1 LIAQLLKGEIM
12 KTLILTG
19 WGHMDYAC
27 SAALALRYYDSKA
40 YILGMSM
47 RRLPEFLN
55 TDASGYQQI
64 VILGIGLSG
73 NPELLAAALKKLHA
87 SKVKVSWVSAL
98 PLPEYLKEA
107 DLKMEVHVYDNV
119 DSLTAAAALH
129 FKRSFDDLRP
139 MFEDSKSSR
148 LAPRYRLL
156 LDSAMYFYRNYQD
169 MQPYELVIRH
179 LAAGDNEAHWLS
191 VEQQRIN
198 HYLRYGNRELV
209 GKSEVVYELQDRIK
223 KVAPKDHARVIIFG
237 ESGTGKETIMQLI
250 HNQSPRKDE
259 PLIAFNCTTVNPAL
273 LESRLFGYD
282 KGAFTGAM
290 ADTPGLFEQANGG
303 TLFLDEIGE
312 LPMDVQGL
320 LLRVLEGG
328 RFMRVGGKREIT
340 VDVRLIT
347 ATNRDLAAM
356 VRDGKFRED
365 LFHRLNVVQIRSAP
379 LREHKEDIPSIANGY
394 WLKACR
400 ARLSP
405 KQLDA
410 LMAYDYPGNVRELL
424 NLLERALVLG
434 ETDFGK
440 LIEEHKQTT
449 INIMP
454 APAISYPDN
463 LKQMTIQHVRHVYEK
478 CGKNVSKAAQALGV
492 ARNTVT
498 GYLDT

>member
-1 LIAQLLKGEIM
+1 M

-27 SAALALRYYDSKA
+27 AAALALRVYDSKA
-40 YILGMSM
+40 DILGMSM

-55 TDASGYQQI
+55 TEASGYQQI

-73 NPELLAAALKKLHA
+73 NPELLVAALKKLHT
-87 SKVKVSWVSAL
+87 SKVKVSWISAL
-98 PLPEYLKEA
+98 PLPEYLQES
-107 DLKMEVHVYDNV
+107 DLKMEIHGYDNV
-119 DSLTAAAALH
+119 DSLTAATALH
-129 FKRSFDDLRP
+129 FKISCDDLKP
-139 MFEDSKSSR
+139 MLEESKSSR

-179 LAAGDNEAHWLS
+179 LAAGDDESRWQAP
-191 VEQQRIN
+191 EQQRIS

-209 GKSEVVYELQDRIK
+209 GKSAAIYELQDRIK

-312 LPMDVQGL
+312 LTMDVQGL

-347 ATNRDLAAM
+347 ATNRDLAGM
-356 VRDGKFRED
+356 VRNSKFRED
-365 LFHRLNVVQIRSAP
+365 LFHRLNVVQIRAAP

-394 WLKACR
+394 WLKACKS
-400 ARLSP
+400 RLSP
-405 KQLDA
+405 KQIDA
-410 LMAYDYPGNVRELL
+410 LMAYNYPGNVRELL

-434 ETDFGK
+434 ETDFGA

-454 APAISYPDN
+454 APVTSYPDN

-478 CGKNVSKAAQALGV
+478 CGKNVSKAAQSLGV

-498 GYLDT
+498 GYILQR

>member
-1 LIAQLLKGEIM
+1 M
-12 KTLILTG
+12 KTLIMTG

-27 SAALALRYYDSKA
+27 AAALALRFYDSKA
-40 YILGMSM
+40 EILGMSM

-55 TDASGYQQI
+55 MEAVGYQQI

-73 NPELLAAALKKLHA
+73 NAELLVAALKKLQA
-87 SKVKVSWVSAL
+87 SKVKVSWISAL
-98 PLPEYLKEA
+98 PLPAQLKEV
-107 DLKMEVHVYDNV
+107 DVKMDAHVYDNA

-129 FKRSFDDLRP
+129 FKLSFDDLKP
-139 MFEDSKSSR
+139 LFEESKVSR
-148 LAPRYRLL
+148 LAPRYKLL

-169 MQPYELVIRH
+169 VQPYELAIRH
-179 LAAGDNEAHWLS
+179 LAAGDDESRWMPA
-191 VEQQRIN
+191 EQQRIS

-209 GKSEVVYELQDRIK
+209 GKSKTNYALQDRIK
-223 KVAPKDHARVIIFG
+223 KVAPKDYARVMIFG

-290 ADTPGLFEQANGG
+290 ADTPGLFEQADGG
-303 TLFLDEIGE
+303 SLFLDEIGE

-356 VRDGKFRED
+356 VRDNTFRED

-379 LREHKEDIPSIANGY
+379 LREHKEDIPAIANGY
-394 WLKACR
+394 WLKACKS
-400 ARLSP
+400 RLSS
-405 KQLDA
+405 KQIDA

-424 NLLERALVLG
+424 NLLERARVLG
-434 ETDFGK
+434 ETDFGS
-440 LIEEHKQTT
+440 LIQEHKQTT
-449 INIMP
+449 INILP
-454 APAISYPDN
+454 AQVTTYPDN
-463 LKQMTIQHVRHVYEK
+463 LKEMTTQHVRRVYEK
-478 CGKNVSKAAQALGV
+478 CGKNVSKTAQALGV

-498 GYLDT
+498 GYLDA

>member
-1 LIAQLLKGEIM
+1 M

>member
-1 LIAQLLKGEIM
+1 M

-27 SAALALRYYDSKA
+27 AAALALRFYDSKA
-40 YILGMSM
+40 DILGMSM

-55 TDASGYQQI
+55 TEASGYQQI

-73 NPELLAAALKKLHA
+73 NPELLVVALKKLHT
-87 SKVKVSWVSAL
+87 SKVKVSWISAL
-98 PLPEYLKEA
+98 PLPEYLQES
-107 DLKMEVHVYDNV
+107 DLKMEPHVYDNV
-119 DSLTAAAALH
+119 DSLTVATAFH
-129 FKRSFDDLRP
+129 FKLSCDDLKP
-139 MFEDSKSSR
+139 MFEESKSSR
-148 LAPRYRLL
+148 PTPRYRLL

-169 MQPYELVIRH
+169 VQPYELAIRH
-179 LAAGDNEAHWLS
+179 IAAGDDESRWLS

-209 GKSEVVYELQDRIK
+209 GKSAAIYELQDRIK

-237 ESGTGKETIMQLI
+237 ESGTGKETIMQLV

-347 ATNRDLAAM
+347 ATNRDLAGM
-356 VRDGKFRED
+356 VRDSKFRED
-365 LFHRLNVVQIRSAP
+365 LFHRLNVVQIRAAP

-394 WLKACR
+394 WLKACKL
-400 ARLSP
+400 RLSS
-405 KQLDA
+405 KQIDA

-424 NLLERALVLG
+424 NLLERAIVLG
-434 ETDFGK
+434 ETDFGV

-449 INIMP
+449 VNIMP
-454 APAISYPDN
+454 APATSYPDN